1 MIVTTSYSPSSELL
15 AKAHDL
21 AAQLGWRFVPRFRES
36 MESLRIS
43 HNCDQILL
51 VGRDQLQ
58 CFVGDAPPIYFHPSM
73 AQIRVKRLMHGE
85 QDGLITAADVQQG
98 DSVLDCTAGL
108 AADSVVLSYA
118 VGDTGTVVALDS
130 QLVICLLLAE
140 GLQRYA
146 SEVKALEQAMRRVEI
161 KCSDHLSYLQ
171 QQADNSVDIVYFDP
185 MFRRPIEE
193 SSSIS
198 PLRRVANPDALT
210 AAAVSEAMRVAR
222 KRVVMKEVFYSG
234 EFARLGFTTVHRS
247 GSKLA
252 YGVITC

>member
-1 MIVTTSYSPSSELL
+1 MIVTTSYFPSSELL
-15 AKAHDL
+15 AKAHKL
-21 AAQLGWRFVPRFRES
+21 AKELGWRFVPRYRES
-36 MESLRIS
+36 MESLRVK
-43 HNCDQILL
+43 HNCEQILL

-73 AQIRVKRLMHGE
+73 AQIRVKRLMHDE
-85 QDGLITAADVQQG
+85 QDGLVTAAGVEPG
-98 DSVLDCTAGL
+98 DQVLDCTAGL

-118 VGDTGTVVALDS
+118 VGVTGSVVALDS
-130 QLVICLLLAE
+130 QLVICMLLAE
-140 GLQRYA
+140 GLQHYS
-146 SEVKALEQAMRRVEI
+146 SEVKALEDAMRRVEI
-161 KCSDHLSYLQ
+161 KCSEHLTYLQ
-171 QQADNSVDIVYFDP
+171 QQPDKSVDIIYFDP

-198 PLRRVANPDALT
+198 PLRQVANPDALT
-210 AAAVSEAMRVAR
+210 LEAVAEAKRVAR